1 MDRLLRYGLDLLAG
15 LIGVVLGLL
24 LLIQGMSKLIQGVVM
39 YLTLNSI
46 GLDPRTE
53 VVGNI
58 IEKSDVQ
65 LPGPGVFA
73 LFVLMF
79 VGQVVAGGGLLFFGG
94 RGIYRRISIGFPTE
108 EEGKANTLVG
118 KLASIGV
125 FLFGIGIAGA
135 GLVGGT
141 GNMQKR
147 IPIVFWGVEVTGKV
161 DSLVKAQDSVS
172 MRTPSYLATFSFPGP
187 DGEIFTRTKR
197 VSYTTYTTL
206 KRSKYVDLKYDPA
219 KPETFTLKQFVA
231 SPLEYIW
238 YFVWRI
244 AFVYVGVCGIQ
255 RNLRPGAPK
264 LPKPQVAAGQT
275 YTAINS
281 HSQYGT
287 QRSYSKPTQFGR
299 RGV

>member
-1 MDRLLRYGLDLLAG
+1 MDRLLRYSLDLFAG
-15 LIGVVLGLL
+15 LIGCVLGLIL
-24 LLIQGMSKLIQGVVM
+24 LFQGMSKLIQGVVM
-39 YLTLNSI
+39 YLTLSGI
-46 GLDPRTE
+46 GADPRAE
-53 VVGNI
+53 LVGKI
-58 IEKSDVQ
+58 IEKSDLQ

-73 LFVLMF
+73 LFLLMF

-141 GNMQKR
+141 GNMQKK
-147 IPIVFWGVEVTGKV
+147 IPIVFWGVEVTGKI
-161 DSLVKAQDSVS
+161 DSLVKAQDSAS
-172 MRTPSYLATFSFPGP
+172 MRTPSYLATISFPGP
-187 DGEIFTRTKR
+187 DGEILTRTER
-197 VSYTTYTTL
+197 VSYTTYTIL
-206 KRSKYVDLKYDPA
+206 RRSNEFDLKYDPA
-219 KPETFTLKQFVA
+219 NPETFKLKQFVA

-255 RNLRPGAPK
+255 RNLRPVGPT
-264 LPKPQVAAGQT
+264 LPRLQIAAGRT
-275 YTAINS
+275 STAINS
-281 HSQYGT
+281 HSQNIA